1 MEDGLRA
8 WRAAVLLG
16 AAAGAAC
23 VRAASAQEVKPP
35 EPQAAPAPANDASA
49 PNGEIVVTAQKSQQR
64 LKDVPSSVAVL
75 SGDTLRAQSAD
86 RLEDYVA
93 RVPGLVLDA
102 RGSGQQQITIRG
114 LSTGT
119 QGGPTVAV
127 YIDDAPVGASNQDGA
142 GGLVTPEIDSIDLQR
157 IEVLRGPQGTL
168 YGAANIGGLLKY
180 VTVAPDTHDVTGA
193 ISLDGDTIA
202 HGELGYALR
211 GRINVPV
218 STDKAA
224 LLISGY
230 YRRDPG
236 FVDDAGLHE
245 TNLDTNKRLGGRI
258 ALKLTPTPSLSIT
271 AAAIAQNS
279 KADGFTQ
286 VDLDPVTLVP
296 LYGQYQQRRAKG
308 SEYYENKVRL
318 YYLTVENNFDWAR
331 LSSTTSYN
339 TVSNQSSS
347 DFTAALGPVL
357 DLGIPNLGYSDA
369 TNIKQNKFTQEVR
382 LTGEY
387 RNSVKWLAGVFY
399 TRENSGTLVTV
410 PTFDA
415 TTGVPVV
422 VPSIL
427 ISDVETHY
435 REIAGFGQLDFR
447 FGSWFN
453 LTVGGRYAHNTERNI
468 TTSSGFLVGP
478 ATVTPLSSSDN
489 VATFTV
495 SPQFKLSDHL
505 TAYVRVA
512 SGYRP
517 GGANGAFAPDIT
529 YGPDRVMNYEA
540 GLKGSFPAS
549 RLSFEIARFY
559 VDWTNIQLPLLTDQ
573 GLSFISN
580 VGKASSRGFEANMA
594 YTPVRGLS
602 FSATAAYTDAHLN
615 RDIAA
620 LSGDIPPSSYGIKG
634 DRLPYS
640 PRWKA
645 SSNLDYTTEV
655 GGGWSG
661 FVGGGIFYTSDE
673 RAEFQ
678 GDAVTPRIRL
688 PGFVTADA
696 RLGLT
701 RDKLSVSL
709 IGKNIFDKIAYNG
722 VRSLAS
728 PTGPAA
734 FSLIQARTVLLS
746 LKFDY

>member
-1 MEDGLRA
+1 MGDGSRT
-8 WRAAVLLG
+8 WRAAVLVG
-16 AAAGAAC
+16 AAAGATFAH
-23 VRAASAQEVKPP
+23 AASAQDVKRP
-35 EPQAAPAPANDASA
+35 ESQAAIANDAA
-49 PNGEIVVTAQKSQQR
+49 EATPDIVVTAQKTEQR

-75 SGDTLRAQSAD
+75 GGDSLRAQSAD

-127 YIDDAPVGASNQDGA
+127 YIDDAPVGASNQDGV

-180 VTVAPDTHDVTGA
+180 VTVAPNTHDVAGA
-193 ISLDGDTIA
+193 ISLDGDTVA
-202 HGELGYALR
+202 HGGLGYALR
-211 GRINVPV
+211 GRVNVPV
-218 STDKAA
+218 INDKVA
-224 LLISGY
+224 LLVSGY

-236 FVDDAGLHE
+236 FVDDAGRGKE
-245 TNLDTNKRLGGRI
+245 DIDTNRRLGGRI
-258 ALKLTPTPSLSIT
+258 ALKLTPTETLSIT

-286 VDLDPVTLVP
+286 IDADPATLVP
-296 LYGQYQQRRAKG
+296 LYGPYQQRRAEG
-308 SEYYENKVRL
+308 SEYYNNHVRL
-318 YYLTVENNFDWAR
+318 YYLTVENDFDWAK

-339 TVSNQSSS
+339 TVSNRSAA
-347 DFTAALGPVL
+347 DYTAAFGPVF
-357 DLGIPNLGYSDA
+357 DFGIPNLGYAAAND
-369 TNIKQNKFTQEVR
+369 IKQNKFTEEVR
-382 LTGEY
+382 LTGDI
-387 RNSVKWLAGVFY
+387 RSSVKWLAGVFY
-399 TRENSGTLVTV
+399 TRENSRTLVSV

-422 VPSIL
+422 IPSL
-427 ISDVETHY
+427 LDSDVEGHY

-447 FGSWFN
+447 FGSRFD

-468 TTSSGFLVGP
+468 TTSSGALVGP
-478 ATVTPLSSSDN
+478 ETVTPLSSSDS

-495 SPQFKLSDHL
+495 SPQYKLSDHL
-505 TAYVRVA
+505 TAYARIA

-517 GGANGAFAPDIT
+517 GGANGAFAPDAT
-529 YGPDRVMNYEA
+529 YGPDRVINYEA
-540 GLKGSFPAS
+540 GVKGSFPAS
-549 RLSFEIARFY
+549 RLSFEIAAFY
-559 VDWTNIQLPLLTDQ
+559 VDWTDIQLPLLTDL
-573 GLSFISN
+573 GLSYNAN
-580 VGKASSRGFEANMA
+580 VGKASSRGFEANASYAPMG
-594 YTPVRGLS
+594 GLT
-602 FSATAAYTDAHLN
+602 FSATAAYTDAHLD
-615 RDIAA
+615 RDIP
-620 LSGDIPPSSYGIKG
+620 SGSYGVKG

-645 SSNLDYTTEV
+645 SSNIDYTTEV
-655 GGGWSG
+655 GSGWSG
-661 FVGGGIFYTSDE
+661 FVGGGVFYTGDE

-678 GDAVTPRIRL
+678 GDAATPRVRL

-696 RLGLT
+696 RLGVT

-709 IGKNIFDKIAYNG
+709 IGKNVFDKRAYNG
-722 VRSLAS
+722 VRSLTLDPA
-728 PTGPAA
+728 GPAA
-734 FSLIQARTVLLS
+734 FSVIQARTVLLS
-746 LKFDY
+746 LKLDY